1 MDFKTWKTHFENNT
15 IHFDH
20 INWNDNY
27 QLSPT
32 ELKAITSSVQQF
44 QKGESSEG
52 KNLILSAKT
61 FEKDYKVKNYTD
73 TIKCFIKEEQSHSR
87 ALGKFMESQSIS
99 FISDHWVD
107 QLFRFLRSGSNIE
120 RAILVLSSAELIA
133 TQYYVALRDAT
144 ESKVLK
150 SICSQILIDEDNHIR
165 FQAFA
170 LNQIYSTKSK
180 LKVRFSKLVHLILLI
195 GTTCSVF
202 IIHRNVFKK
211 AGWSFG
217 KFSSGCLNEFF
228 YLQKMIL
235 NKHKQSNS
243 SYKIPFS
250 YETTI

>member
-107 QLFRFLRSGSNIE
+107 QLFRFRRSGDGSGSLAHVVSPDFFL
-120 RAILVLSSAELIA
+120 RALS
-133 TQYYVALRDAT
+133 
-144 ESKVLK
+144 
-150 SICSQILIDEDNHIR
+150 IR
-165 FQAFA
+165 VTA
-170 LNQIYSTKSK
+170 
-180 LKVRFSKLVHLILLI
+180 
-195 GTTCSVF
+195 
-202 IIHRNVFKK
+202 
-211 AGWSFG
+211 
-217 KFSSGCLNEFF
+217 
-228 YLQKMIL
+228 
-235 NKHKQSNS
+235 
-243 SYKIPFS
+243 
-250 YETTI
+250 